1 MGGILNLGEEN
12 YINFIRCLTNLKDIC
27 NDVDIKEGV
36 IRQRSND
43 KTSVFEMNMNSVLR
57 DDSNDTT
64 DISFAISDIGKKLDL
79 LKTFVGQE
87 VKFEIID
94 GEPQYFI
101 FSDQYSSLKFVSPTS
116 QFVDNKYMTVEEL
129 DKIFVLN
136 EEDLILEY
144 EFSNLLTDRIK
155 IITQS
160 FNTAA
165 IQVNF
170 LGEGAS
176 ITAATQ
182 ARDQFAKFTSE
193 NVITN
198 VILDGCSANLSTI
211 PFGIDHDNV
220 VSFKMFK
227 EEDKDISLNKFETD
241 IGDVGMTIFTRS
253 AIVKDEE

>member
-1 MGGILNLGEEN
+1 MN
-12 YINFIRCLTNLKDIC
+12 
-27 NDVDIKEGV
+27 VDIKEGV
-36 IRQRSND
+36 VRQRSND
-43 KTSVFEMNMNSVLR
+43 KTSVFEMNMSSILK
-57 DDSNDTT
+57 DDSDDIF
-64 DISFAISDIGKKLDL
+64 DISFAISDVGKKLDL

-87 VKFEIID
+87 VNFEIID
-94 GEPQYFI
+94 GEPQFFV

-144 EFSNLLTDRIK
+144 EISNLLTDRIK

-193 NVITN
+193 NIITN
-198 VILDGCSANLSTI
+198 AVIDGCSANLSTI

-220 VSFKMFK
+220 VAFKMFK
-227 EEDKDISLNKFETD
+227 EGDKDISLNRFETD
-241 IGDVGMTIFTRS
+241 IGDVSMTIFTRS
-253 AIVKDEE
+253 AIVQDEE